1 MRFVT
6 LLIFSGLFCAAT
18 ADSGMGFT
26 LGGRQ
31 YQLNGGQAVL
41 NTVKGRT
48 QLILAVR
55 DAQSKAQIA
64 ITVEIP
70 AGALNGTPL
79 ELTADF
85 YPLSAVIVNAKGIY
99 SFAPQLTLARDSF
112 MKYVKKEEIVTDE
125 LEDDPHDRPQ
135 DRLGECRQNLTE
147 HCVKLMHQH
156 RHKRKKVRVKYSTH
170 GPTWV
175 NKSREERIATGDGI
189 MREEKFRDTTFIL
202 RLTPVMNGSKVA
214 QFTGSFAGVMVYNE
228 GMNPPVRLPIQNGK
242 IDLQVH
248 DAR

>member
-26 LGGRQ
+26 IGGRQ

-41 NTVKGRT
+41 YTVKGRT

-55 DAQSKAQIA
+55 DPQSKAQIA
-64 ITVEIP
+64 ITVEVP

-85 YPLSAVIVNAKGIY
+85 HPVSAVIINAKGIY
-99 SFAPQLTLARDSF
+99 SFVPQLTLARDSF
-112 MKYVKKEEIVTDE
+112 MKYVKKEEVITDE

-135 DRLGECRQNLTE
+135 DRLSECRHGLSDNCE
-147 HCVKLMHQH
+147 KLMHHH
-156 RHKRKKVRVKYSTH
+156 RRKRKKVRVKYTTH

-189 MREEKFRDTTFIL
+189 MREEKFRDTFFML
-202 RLTPVMNGSKVA
+202 RLTPVMSGSKVTR
-214 QFTGSFAGVMVYNE
+214 FTGSFAGVMVYNE
-228 GMNPPVRLPIQNGK
+228 GMNPAVKLPIQGGI

>member
-6 LLIFSGLFCAAT
+6 LLIFSGLFCAAA

-55 DAQSKAQIA
+55 DLQSKAQIA

-85 YPLSAVIVNAKGIY
+85 HPVSAVIINARGIF
-99 SFAPQLTLARDSF
+99 SFVPHVTLARDDF
-112 MKYVKKEEIVTDE
+112 MKYVKKEEITTDE

-135 DRLGECRQNLTE
+135 DRLRECRQNLTE
-147 HCVKLMHQH
+147 HCAKLMHQH
-156 RHKRKKVRVKYSTH
+156 RRKRKKVRVKYSTH

-189 MREEKFRDTTFIL
+189 MREEKFRDTSFIL
-202 RLTPVMNGSKVA
+202 RLNPVMNGSKVA

-228 GMNPPVRLPIQNGK
+228 GMNPAVKLPIQNGT